1 MSTTAW
7 TASFTAINCFK
18 DLLEPC
24 DYHISIGFNDESLNE
39 EDSYTAFGRV
49 RSLIKDLYQDAI
61 FVYIGNPMLPTMHKK
76 FKSRIVTLPYQPSNL
91 IVGVVTW
98 YKILSIT
105 QGRMSLDYISTS
117 CDKSDDISLNV
128 DEDVVNSDEIMN
140 DLTFKNWEKLAW
152 WFRATPTTWDIPI
165 VKKKNIIVEYDE
177 NEWPEIL
184 QWDQKPVKM
193 SKKKSENNIIPL
205 RKGWKPEVIKGD
217 KS

>member
-205 RKGWKPEVIKGD
+205 KKGWKPEVIKGD